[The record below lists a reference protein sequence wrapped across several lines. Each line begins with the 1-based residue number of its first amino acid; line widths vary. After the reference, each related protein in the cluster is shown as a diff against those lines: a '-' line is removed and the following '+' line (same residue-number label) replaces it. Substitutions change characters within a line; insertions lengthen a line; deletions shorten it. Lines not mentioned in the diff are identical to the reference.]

1 MADVHIWGT
10 MAHTSTIPARRPST
24 HKRRDGRQPERDGSY
39 TLGVGGTC
47 TRRRRRRQRDRT
59 WRRRHLLPF
68 FLLLLPFPFFFSFFF
83 LPPPSSTY
91 LLLLC
96 SLTSAR
102 GRAPHGQTDG
112 QGPGGLPR
120 GRGGGAPAGRAPT
133 RRDRGAPV
141 GPRRRLGL
149 RGRTDGACGAAGA
162 RGAGAAGARRRGR
175 DAVSGCGSAPAGPAG
190 ARGAVGAAG
199 AHGEGCGDAVA
210 LGRRALWGRAAS
222 GSGRGSWRRRG
233 SARAG
238 RAGRFGV
245 GWPVRFR

>member
-10 MAHTSTIPARRPST
+10 MAHTSTILARRPST

-102 GRAPHGQTDG
+102 GRAPHGQTNG

-120 GRGGGAPAGRAPT
+120 GQ
-133 RRDRGAPV
+133 
-141 GPRRRLGL
+141 LQ
-149 RGRTDGACGAAGA
+149 
-162 RGAGAAGARRRGR
+162 
-175 DAVSGCGSAPAGPAG
+175 
-190 ARGAVGAAG
+190 
-199 AHGEGCGDAVA
+199 
-210 LGRRALWGRAAS
+210 
-222 GSGRGSWRRRG
+222 GSGRG
-233 SARAG
+233 RAG
-238 RAGRFGV
+238 RTGPDAQGQGRAGGAAPPSRATSSKPSRFFIIASTCDNTTPRQV
-245 GWPVRFR
+245 S